1 MFEVVLIPFDSQAA
15 KSGHFVILLSL
26 GQINFSLIEANL
38 PISLPSPFDSQ
49 TGHWYSTPSNRQTIL
64 LVKGEP
70 LGQIMVWLLVP
81 RDKYVIVLGFGR
93 HVTRRVHSDET
104 LKGICSALIKTHK
117 TTRTTPFLGDCFGYI
132 QVDAP
137 CLVEIAYFTAVQQTA
152 AALFPFLNYLSLV
165 VVMGL
170 MASIR

>member
-1 MFEVVLIPFDSQAA
+1 
-15 KSGHFVILLSL
+15 
-26 GQINFSLIEANL
+26 
-38 PISLPSPFDSQ
+38 
-49 TGHWYSTPSNRQTIL
+49 
-64 LVKGEP
+64 
-70 LGQIMVWLLVP
+70 MVWLVVP